1 MVMRVWLWQTWDY
14 NVQGVLIWASNYWTS
29 PAVYPNSLQ
38 NPYLDT
44 MAWVPTDHRPFGNGD
59 GRFIYPPEAAADGSQ
74 KDFVADDPVSCIR
87 LEMFRDG
94 MEDYEYFVILKKLLA
109 AKGDTLLPHKRTEYE
124 ALLKVPAAVSAS
136 LTQFTTS
143 PETLEWHRAKL
154 AKAIAEL
161 Q

>member
-1 MVMRVWLWQTWDY
+1 MAMADMGLQRAGRPHLGEQLLDKPRRLSELPPKSILGY
-14 NVQGVLIWASNYWTS
+14 DGVGSHGPPSFRQRRRPLHLS
-29 PAVYPNSLQ
+29 P
-38 NPYLDT
+38 
-44 MAWVPTDHRPFGNGD
+44 
-59 GRFIYPPEAAADGSQ
+59 
-74 KDFVADDPVSCIR
+74 

-109 AKGDTLLPHKRTEYE
+109 AKGDTLLPTKRAEYE